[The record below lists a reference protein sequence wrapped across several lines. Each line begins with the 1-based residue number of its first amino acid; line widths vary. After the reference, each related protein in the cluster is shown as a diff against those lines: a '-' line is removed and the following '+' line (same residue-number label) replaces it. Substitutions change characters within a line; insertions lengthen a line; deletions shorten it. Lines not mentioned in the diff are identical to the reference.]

1 MCCEGQTF
9 KLNHCRR
16 QHVIRK
22 ARREESAQ
30 LWPRNHIFQHN
41 VSNEPRL
48 IVSILPGE
56 HDCFTHV
63 LMRSKSRFD
72 FAEFYAKAAHL
83 HLVICT
89 TEILEFSRS
98 KPAAQITGAVYLSL
112 AERIFQKP
120 LSGQLRAVQ
129 VAARYTLASNI
140 ELAAHTNRHRLT
152 IGIEDVDA
160 EMRERAADNA
170 SASSLCIFPMKPA

>member
-1 MCCEGQTF
+1 MCCEGHTF

-16 QHVIRK
+16 QHMVRK
-22 ARREESAQ
+22 ASCEEGAQ
-30 LWPRNHIFQHN
+30 LRPRHHISQHN
-41 VSNEPRL
+41 VSNKPRL
-48 IVSILPGE
+48 DAAILPGE
-56 HDCFTHV
+56 HDCLAHV
-63 LMRSKSRFD
+63 LVRSKCRLD
-72 FAEFYAKAAHL
+72 FAKFYAKAAYL
-83 HLVICT
+83 HLVICAS
-89 TEILEFSRS
+89 EILEFSRS
-98 KPAAQITGAVYLSL
+98 KPAAKIAGAVYLSL

-129 VAARYTLASNI
+129 VAARYTLASNT